1 MGVEIRGLGKFNQQ
15 MKSVPK
21 LISKAVESANEEL
34 VELVR
39 GDAESNLASSVKHGS
54 GELVWSP
61 KTEVAPNSKGVSKG
75 RVWTDKKTG
84 IFRELGTG
92 PVGEASAKDLP
103 EGIHPVYTQ
112 TPWFFPVDSVDQDLT
127 ALYGMFKITIQG
139 KEFYKTSGQPS
150 RPWLYPALK
159 SGTKDSGEI
168 VKRHVTDHLR
178 KGLR

>member
-15 MKSVPK
+15 MKSIPNLV
-21 LISKAVESANEEL
+21 SKAVESANEEL
-34 VELVR
+34 VDLVH
-39 GDAESNLASSVKHGS
+39 GEAVGNIASSVKHGS
-54 GELVWSP
+54 GELIGSV
-61 KTEVAPNSKGVSKG
+61 KKEVSVDGKGKSTG
-75 RVWTDKKTG
+75 RVWSDKETAMYHE
-84 IFRELGTG
+84 FGTG
-92 PVGEASAKDLP
+92 PVGEASAKDLH

-168 VKRHVTDHLR
+168 VKRHVADHLR
-178 KGLR
+178 KGLK

>member
-1 MGVEIRGLGKFNQQ
+1 MGVEIRGLSKFNQQ

-21 LISKAVESANEEL
+21 LISKAVEGANGEL

-54 GELVWSP
+54 GELVGSI
-61 KTEVAPNSKGVSKG
+61 KTEVASDGKGKSTG
-75 RVWTDKKTG
+75 HVWTDKKTG
-84 IFRELGTG
+84 IFREFGTG
-92 PVGEASAKDLP
+92 PNGEASAKDLP

-127 ALYGMFKITIQG
+127 ALYGMFKITIKG
-139 KEFYKTSGQPS
+139 TEYYKTSGQPA

-168 VKRHVTDHLR
+168 VKRHVQSNIR

>member
-15 MKSVPK
+15 MKSIPNLV
-21 LISKAVESANEEL
+21 SKAVESANGEL

-54 GELVWSP
+54 GELVGSP
-61 KTEVAPNSKGVSKG
+61 KTEVVPNGKGVSKG

-84 IFRELGTG
+84 IFREFGTG
-92 PVGEASAKDLP
+92 PVGEASTKDLP

-127 ALYGMFKITIQG
+127 ALYGMFKITIKGQ
-139 KEFYKTSGQPS
+139 EFYKTSGQPS

-168 VKRHVTDHLR
+168 VKRHVADHLR

>member
-1 MGVEIRGLGKFNQQ
+1 MGVEIKGLGKFNQQ
-15 MKSVPK
+15 MKSIPNLV
-21 LISKAVESANEEL
+21 SKAVESANEEL

-39 GDAESNLASSVKHGS
+39 GDAESNLASSVKHAS
-54 GELVWSP
+54 GELVGSL
-61 KTEVAPNSKGVSKG
+61 KTEVATNGKGSSTG

-84 IFRELGTG
+84 IFREFGTG
-92 PVGEASAKDLP
+92 PNGEASQKNLP
-103 EGIHPVYTQ
+103 EGIYPVYTQ

-159 SGTKDSGEI
+159 SGTKDSEEI
-168 VKRHVTDHLR
+168 VKRHVSERLR